1 MRDALAKRPVI
12 DRARGA
18 LTDLCSCSADDA
30 LEILMDISRHSA
42 TQLYDVAEA
51 LLTSVQGKPLPTPL
65 QSHLAAAAARMR
77 TRHHGHA

>member
-1 MRDALAKRPVI
+1 
-12 DRARGA
+12 
-18 LTDLCSCSADDA
+18 
-30 LEILMDISRHSA
+30 MDVFRHSA

-51 LLTSVQGKPLPTPL
+51 LHTSVQGKPLPTPL